1 MVFFQEDFLCFTALL
16 LLLNAASQLINQ
28 ERTFTE
34 ATSLLGGRNL
44 LCLVQEGLKSAGL
57 EVGRSPVGLFA
68 LSEGQPRAAAA

>member
-34 ATSLLGGRNL
+34 ATSLEMLY
-44 LCLVQEGLKSAGL
+44 
-57 EVGRSPVGLFA
+57 
-68 LSEGQPRAAAA
+68 